1 MSGSLLFSE
10 QCHKFLYFPFVINMR
25 FVIFHYFLFF
35 QTCFIKR
42 NAWGY
47 VSDLQYI
54 RKIFFKYV
62 SDLCRSL
69 LRLPFRKFRQNSKIG
84 SLIFFPADHIFHS
97 NFFCECFC
105 QNIFHCKF
113 INGFLFLFFT
123 EVHFATGKMKNHN
136 TIFFLNLFLYPLL
149 LDFLLESLFLHTGF
163 QQYSCPEIS
172 HHLSFS
178 DLPIFPDFLRFL
190 FPGYFFCHTKQGLI
204 DFIHINWLQQIVCRT
219 ILHSSIGIFKFFMA
233 GQKDN
238 LCLDFLFSYPFQ
250 KMNSILLWHFN
261 IT

>member
-42 NAWGY
+42 NAWGN

-69 LRLPFRKFRQNSKIG
+69 FRLPFRKFRQNPKIG
-84 SLIFFPADHIFHS
+84 SLILFPANHIFHS

-123 EVHFATGKMKNHN
+123 EVHFVTGKMKNHN

-149 LDFLLESLFLHTGF
+149 LYFLLESLFLHTGF
-163 QQYSCPEIS
+163 Q
-172 HHLSFS
+172 
-178 DLPIFPDFLRFL
+178 
-190 FPGYFFCHTKQGLI
+190 
-204 DFIHINWLQQIVCRT
+204 
-219 ILHSSIGIFKFFMA
+219 
-233 GQKDN
+233 
-238 LCLDFLFSYPFQ
+238 
-250 KMNSILLWHFN
+250 
-261 IT
+261 